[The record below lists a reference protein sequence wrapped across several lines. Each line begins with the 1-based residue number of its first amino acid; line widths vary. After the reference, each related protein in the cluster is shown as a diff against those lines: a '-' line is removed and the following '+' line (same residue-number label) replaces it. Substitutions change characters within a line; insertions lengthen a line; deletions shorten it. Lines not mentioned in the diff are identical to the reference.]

1 MNKKQY
7 NNVIENTL
15 KHELSAQT
23 DDSLST
29 ARAIF
34 DNMGVALPQGDM
46 KVVYETISTDNY
58 MGWKSC
64 TMQEAQEAANNGTAA
79 IGISE
84 DRIVVLSANDEE
96 QPVTQTASVMTLNEN
111 TSAFAVEGMRY
122 YSYGYGTTN
131 YNPLYFSNSNLN
143 VNVGWTGY
151 NTLYGASTSTVY
163 WTTSNPNIM
172 KVDYYSGHLQAVG
185 VGSAWITATTSNGY
199 SADFYVQVEK
209 LVKYVTVEKTIVRDL
224 LFGENDLPGI
234 SVQSYPVLLRLFYNI
249 TKIDN
254 NRVFLESVSAFTKY
268 DRSVLIFGVE
278 APSIG
283 IASISIGNTSLNLQE
298 NNVLASPDWIYDAK
312 ISNVNQWVTLETELS
327 TKATLMCHSTINP
340 YAEVNAETHISV

>member
-15 KHELSAQT
+15 KHEQSAQT
-23 DDSLST
+23 EDSLST

-34 DNMGVALPQGDM
+34 DNMGIALPQGDI
-46 KVVYETISTDNY
+46 KTVYETIKTDNY

-64 TMQEAQEAANNGTAA
+64 TMQEAQAAADNGTAA

-84 DRIVVLSANDEE
+84 DKIVVLSANDEE
-96 QPVTQTASVMTLNEN
+96 EPVAQTTSVMTLSEN
-111 TSAFAVEGMRY
+111 TSAFSVAGLEY
-122 YSYGYGTTN
+122 YSYSYGTTN
-131 YNPLYFSNSNLN
+131 YNPLYFSNNNLN

-185 VGSAWITATTSNGY
+185 VGTAWITATTSNGY
-199 SADFYVQVEK
+199 SAEFCVEIEK
-209 LVKYVTVEKTIVRDL
+209 LVKYVTVEKTIVKEL
-224 LFGENDLPGI
+224 LAGENGVPGI
-234 SVQSYPVLLRLFYNI
+234 TVQSYPVLLRLFYNI
-249 TKIDN
+249 TKINN
-254 NRVFLESVSAFTKY
+254 NRVLLESVSAFTKY
-268 DRSVLIFGVE
+268 DRNAVIFGVE

-312 ISNVNQWVTLETELS
+312 ISNVNQWVTLGTELS

>member
-15 KHELSAQT
+15 KQEQA

-46 KVVYETISTDNY
+46 KTVYETIKTDNY

-64 TMQEAQEAANNGTAA
+64 TMLEAQAAADAGTAA
-79 IGISE
+79 IGISQ
-84 DRIVVLSANDEE
+84 DKIVVLSATDEE
-96 QPVTQTASVMTLNEN
+96 QPVAQTASVMTLTEN
-111 TSAFAVEGMRY
+111 TSAFAVDGLQY

-131 YNPLYFSNSNLN
+131 HNPLYFSNSNLN
-143 VNVGWTGY
+143 VDVGWTGY
-151 NTLYGASTSTVY
+151 NILYGASTSTVY

-199 SADFYVQVEK
+199 SAEFHVEIEK
-209 LVKYVTVEKTIVRDL
+209 LVKYVTVEETIVRDL
-224 LFGENDLPGI
+224 LFGENDIPGI
-234 SVQSYPVLLRLFYNI
+234 TVQSYPVLLRLFYNI

-254 NRVFLESVSAFTKY
+254 NRVFLESVSAFAKY
-268 DRSVLIFGVE
+268 DRNVVIFGVE

-283 IASISIGNTSLNLQE
+283 IANISIGNTSLNLQE
-298 NNVLASPDWIYDAK
+298 NNILASPDWIYDAK
-312 ISNVNQWVTLETELS
+312 ISNVNQWVTLGTELS
-327 TKATLMCHSTINP
+327 TKATLMCHDTIYP
-340 YAEVNAETHISV
+340 YAEVNAETHVSI